1 MNVTFL
7 GTSHGVPEAN
17 RRCSCVLLTIAG
29 ARYVID
35 AGTPVMAALRSI
47 QADVDSVKG
56 VFLTHMHGDHSN
68 GLIEFV
74 DLCTWYFKSA
84 KPLIHVPEIAA
95 RDAILNWMNLIHGR
109 DCSEEMPEFR
119 AVTPG
124 AFYDDGVLRMTA
136 IPNAHL
142 SNRPSYSYL
151 VEAEGKRLVF
161 TGDLSADF
169 ADFPAAAFE
178 KTCDLV
184 VTEAAHCRLT
194 SAVDIFRRVRTKQLY
209 VSHIAPWNE
218 PEVAKLRALVPY
230 PVALARDNLTIEV

>member
-1 MNVTFL
+1 MKVSFL

-17 RRCSCVLLTIAG
+17 RRCSCMLLTIAG

-74 DLCTWYFKSA
+74 DLCTWYFKAA
-84 KPLIHVPEIAA
+84 KPVIFVPEVAAKGAIAA
-95 RDAILNWMNLIHGR
+95 WMNLIHGK
-109 DCSEEMPEFR
+109 DCTDEVPEFR
-119 AVTPG
+119 EVQPG
-124 AFYDDGVLRMTA
+124 MFYDDGVLRMTA

-142 SNRPSYSYL
+142 PDRPSYSYL
-151 VEAEGKRLVF
+151 AEAEGKRLVF
-161 TGDLSADF
+161 TGDLSASF
-169 ADFPAAAFE
+169 ADFPAAAFDAG
-178 KTCDLV
+178 CDLV
-184 VTEAAHCRLT
+184 VTEAAHCKLT
-194 SAVDIFRRVRTKQLY
+194 SAVEIFRRVRTKQLY
-209 VSHIAPWNE
+209 VSHIVPWNE
-218 PEVAKLRALVPY
+218 PEVAKLRLHVSY